1 MKNTSKETKSQ
12 ASKQEYALYHGD
24 EFIAIGT
31 LDELAKLEGVNKQTI
46 QFYSYPIYLKRT
58 NGKGKVV
65 IKVWTNY

>member
-12 ASKQEYALYHGD
+12 ASKQEYAVYHSD